1 MSFLVDEENIKK
13 EITILLEKYKRIV
26 DSGKLKEYNEEMTKK
41 DLILPLFEALGWDVI
56 NKHED
61 QVSAEEKVSRG
72 RVDYAFRLKNIP
84 QFFLEAKSLH
94 ESTEKRQ
101 FMEQAITYSWL
112 KGVTWSILT
121 NFKSIKVFNSD
132 VESKSP
138 AHNLFFDLPCEEF
151 LSRFD
156 QLLLLTKESFENGLI
171 DKEAEKWGKKMPKKP
186 LTEQLFSDMVRFRK
200 LISDSI
206 RKNNE
211 VLHLKPEEVSE
222 IVQRLLSRFIFMRTL
237 EDREYEAQMF
247 LPIIR
252 SKEKT
257 VQEGLNEEFRRL
269 DKIYDSR
276 LFASHLCE
284 DVKIGDI
291 PLVET
296 IEGLLTP
303 EGQIHKYDFEVIDA
317 DILGGMYEQFLGH
330 MENEEEVPS
339 NSKKSE
345 SKRKKQGI
353 FYTPKFVVEFTI
365 KEIFKNFHK
374 SDLEGIKIVDPSCGS
389 GSFLIKVYD
398 YLTKLSSESKVG
410 EMIET
415 SRNIPY
421 ERKIE
426 LIQNHIYGVDLD
438 PKAIEITQ
446 LNLFLKSAEKNKHL
460 PVIKEKIIRGNSLID
475 DRKIEYATAFKW
487 KEMFSDVFDQEGFD
501 VIIGN
506 PPWVFTRGKHFTD
519 KHKKYFNDFIKNL
532 GISQEKK
539 GKNIQSGKLN
549 LYSLFILRCIPFMKD
564 NGYLG
569 FVIPNNILRT
579 TTYDLVRKNILDT
592 CKITTIVD
600 LSTGVFEGVTASS
613 IILILQ
619 KTSDKQERDENE
631 VRVIHDVNDL
641 LLEKFKEHTVKQGS
655 FYDNPSY
662 TFSILLESGSN
673 EINEDITKDTEPL
686 GDICKYIIEGIVGK
700 IDRDVFDEKKDDI
713 YKPFLVGK
721 DIGRYATKY
730 KNKFIKY
737 DREKLH
743 RPRPEEVFLSNKIL
757 VQRISGG
764 NKPLTATY
772 DKDKFYTFASL
783 NNIILKKS
791 VDYSYEYIT
800 AILNS
805 NLINWYYSNNFS
817 NKSVLT
823 VNISKTFLE
832 KIPIK
837 KISKDEQKEIIK
849 LVQDTLDTKNK
860 FLKQLQTDNKK
871 TLEQKMNDLEQ
882 KINDEI
888 YRIYEIDQDTIE
900 KIESNL
906 NS

>member
-1 MSFLVDEENIKK
+1 MVDEESIKK
-13 EITILLEKYKRIV
+13 EVTILLEKYKRIV
-26 DSGKLKEYNEEMTKK
+26 DSGKLKDYKEEMTKK

-72 RVDYAFRLKNIP
+72 RVDYAFRLKSIP
-84 QFFLEAKSLH
+84 KFFLEAKSLH
-94 ESTEKRQ
+94 EDTGKRQ

-112 KGVTWSILT
+112 KGVTWSVLT

-138 AHNLFFDLPCEEF
+138 AHNLFFDLSCEEF

-200 LISDSI
+200 IISDSL
-206 RKNNE
+206 RKHNE
-211 VLHLKPEEVSE
+211 ELHLKIEEVDE

-269 DKIYDSR
+269 DKIYNSK

-284 DVKIGDI
+284 DVKIGDS
-291 PLVET
+291 PLIET

-330 MENEEEVPS
+330 IEQEEIP
-339 NSKKSE
+339 SE
-345 SKRKKQGI
+345 SKKETKRKKHGI
-353 FYTPKFVVEFTI
+353 FYTPKYVVEFTI

-374 SDLEGIKIVDPSCGS
+374 SDLNTVKVVDPSCGS

-398 YLTKLSSESKVG
+398 YLAKLSSEQKVEG
-410 EMIET
+410 MIET
-415 SRNIPY
+415 SRSIPY
-421 ERKIE
+421 EKKIE
-426 LIQNHIYGVDLD
+426 LIQNHMYGVDLD
-438 PKAIEITQ
+438 PKAIEISQ

-460 PVIKEKIIRGNSLID
+460 PVIKDKIRRGNSLID

-487 KEMFSDVFDQEGFD
+487 QEKFSDVFDQGGFD

-519 KHKKYFNDFIKNL
+519 KHKDYFDNYIKNL
-532 GISQEKK
+532 GILQEKK

-549 LYSLFILRCIPFMKD
+549 LYSLFILRCIPLLKD

-592 CKITTIVD
+592 CKISTIVD
-600 LSTGVFEGVTASS
+600 LSSGVFEGVTASS
-613 IILILQ
+613 VILILQ
-619 KTSDKQERDENE
+619 KTLEKQERDENE
-631 VRVIHDVNDL
+631 IRIIHDVDDL
-641 LLEKFKEHTVKQGS
+641 LLEKFKEHTVKQGT

-662 TFSILLESGSN
+662 TFSILVESDSG
-673 EINEDITKDTEPL
+673 EINTGIAEDTEPL
-686 GDICKYIIEGIVGK
+686 GDICQYIIEGIVGK
-700 IDRDVFDEKKDDI
+700 IERDVFDEKKDDT

-721 DIGRYATKY
+721 DIGRYETKY
-730 KNKFIKY
+730 KNKFIRY
-737 DREKLH
+737 HRDKLH
-743 RPRPEEVFLSNKIL
+743 RARPEEVFLSEKIL

-764 NKPLTATY
+764 NRPLTVTY
-772 DKDKFYTFASL
+772 DKNKFYTFASL

-791 VDYSYEYIT
+791 TDYSYEYIT
-800 AILNS
+800 AALNS
-805 NLINWYYSNNFS
+805 NLLNWYYSNNFS
-817 NKSVLT
+817 NKSTLT

-832 KIPIK
+832 KLPIK
-837 KISKDEQKEIIK
+837 KISKDKQKEIIK
-849 LVQDTLDTKNK
+849 LVREMLTTKNK
-860 FLKQLQTDNKK
+860 YQKEFQTDEKK
-871 TLEQKMNDLEQ
+871 IMEQKIKNLE
-882 KINDEI
+882 KMINDEI
-888 YRIYEIDQDTIE
+888 YKIYEIDSDTIE

-906 NS
+906 SS